1 MNEMAYAQHIK
12 EAEKMADLARTLR
25 SLYGIDTPKERVL
38 LRARLDGLITPDEVC
53 KLKEFC
59 AL

>member
-1 MNEMAYAQHIK
+1 MNEIAYAQHCK
-12 EAEKMADLARTLR
+12 EAEKMAELARTLR

-38 LRARLDGLITPDEVC
+38 LRARLDGVITADEVR

-59 AL
+59 SL